1 MKSKRLFLL
10 LISLSLVACSSSI
23 SSYSQELSTQSYES
37 YSYVPDPIDTSE
49 LLSQYHG
56 TYYLF
61 SEFLDNNEE
70 CSLVLK
76 EDHTYQIA
84 YQSVS
89 YVGEYTI
96 KEVDNE
102 TAFKGRKPI
111 YTGEPDYP
119 DNDHVLSYEMHFKSI
134 SVYDSLPSV
143 LYKFFKRYVE
153 NQNLLQFI
161 YIHTFVDIESYNHYG
176 RSKELV
182 GNTDNAH
189 IYKEISYY
197 PNESPS
203 YDADMNPIPYYEARK
218 LDPAFDF
225 VQVSKR

>member
-1 MKSKRLFLL
+1 MKSKPLFLL

-37 YSYVPDPIDTSE
+37 YYYVPDPIDTSE

-102 TAFKGRKPI
+102 TALKGRKAI
-111 YTGEPDYP
+111 YVGEPDYP
-119 DNDHVLSYEMHFKSI
+119 DNNQVLSYEIHFKSI
-134 SVYDSLPSV
+134 SDYASLPGV
-143 LYKFFKRYVE
+143 LNKFFNRYIDK
-153 NQNLLQFI
+153 QNLLQFI
-161 YIHTFVDIESYNHYG
+161 YIHTFANTESYDKYG